1 MSTDATE
8 ANVGGTS
15 GPTTAVLSGAAD
27 AGTGSGPD
35 TRSGSRTAEIAAYL
49 ADVRGAMTDLDPGV
63 RDGLLED
70 LPEHLA
76 EVAAADPS
84 PLQSRLGP
92 PAAFAAELRAAA
104 GLAPAPPSAGRRPNE
119 QVVSSAQLAREFA
132 VRLDRSLG
140 RLAGYETLRELLV
153 ALRPGWWALRGAGV
167 ASFLTIAI
175 GHASYY
181 YYVNV
186 ADVIGMSLIAF
197 IGALISVRVGRAT
210 LRASAS
216 TRMLVAI
223 INVPCVLIL
232 LYAALAIR
240 RY

>member
-1 MSTDATE
+1 MSTDASVGSSSRTTVAARSE
-8 ANVGGTS
+8 DVANA
-15 GPTTAVLSGAAD
+15 P
-27 AGTGSGPD
+27 AGT
-35 TRSGSRTAEIAAYL
+35 RAAEIAAYL
-49 ADVRGAMTDLDPGV
+49 ADVCAAMTDLDPGV

-104 GLAPAPPSAGRRPNE
+104 GLAPAPPSVGRRPNE
-119 QVVSSAQLAREFA
+119 QLVSSAQLAREFA

-153 ALRPGWWALRGAGV
+153 ALRPGWWALRGGGV

-181 YYVNV
+181 YYVNM

-210 LRASAS
+210 LRASAG

-232 LYAALAIR
+232 LYSVLAIR

>member
-1 MSTDATE
+1 MSTD

-15 GPTTAVLSGAAD
+15 GATTAVLSGAAE
-27 AGTGSGPD
+27 AGTGAHLEVRAD
-35 TRSGSRTAEIAAYL
+35 SRTAEIAAYL

-92 PAAFAAELRAAA
+92 PAAFAAELRSAA
-104 GLAPAPPSAGRRPNE
+104 GLAPAPPTAGRRPNE
-119 QVVSSAQLAREFA
+119 QLVTSTQLAREFA
-132 VRLDRSLG
+132 LRLDRSLG
-140 RLAGYETLRELLV
+140 RLAGYETLRELLI
-153 ALRPGWWALRGAGV
+153 ALRPGWWVLRGAGV

-181 YYVNV
+181 MNV
-186 ADVIGMSLIAF
+186 ADVIGMSLVAV
-197 IGALISVRVGRAT
+197 IGALISVRLGRAT
-210 LRASAS
+210 MRASAS

-223 INVPCVLIL
+223 INVPCVLML
-232 LYAALAIR
+232 LYAALTIQ